1 MVKVRFRVEIAIVL
15 DLRYIW
21 NNFRFKAYMDNFRF
35 QVKIVIVRFQ
45 VKMVIVLGLK

>member
-21 NNFRFKAYMDNFRF
+21 NNFRL
-35 QVKIVIVRFQ
+35 QEEIVI
-45 VKMVIVLGLK
+45 ILGLKHIWIILGFK

>member
-21 NNFRFKAYMDNFRF
+21 NNFRF
-35 QVKIVIVRFQ
+35 QEEIVI
-45 VKMVIVLGLK
+45 ILGLKHIWIILGFK